1 MNGKKIK
8 KIEYEDNILV
18 IEFDSGEKITAR
30 GHLTVDVIKDN
41 LVIESILDNDVI
53 FRKTKNNIVTTI
65 QLQCIE
71 QEEHVG
77 FFYVE
82 KKYMDGRYCP
92 TGPLIH
98 KRYKC
103 Q

>member
-8 KIEYEDNILV
+8 KIEYENNTLV
-18 IEFDSGEKITAR
+18 IELDNGEKITDN
-30 GHLTVDVIKDN
+30 GDLTVNVIKDN
-41 LVIESILDNDVI
+41 FEIEPVSDGRVI
-53 FRKTKNNIVTTI
+53 FYKTKNDIVTTI

-77 FFYVE
+77 FFYVKE
-82 KKYMDGRYCP
+82 KYMDGRYCP

-98 KRYKC
+98 KRYEC